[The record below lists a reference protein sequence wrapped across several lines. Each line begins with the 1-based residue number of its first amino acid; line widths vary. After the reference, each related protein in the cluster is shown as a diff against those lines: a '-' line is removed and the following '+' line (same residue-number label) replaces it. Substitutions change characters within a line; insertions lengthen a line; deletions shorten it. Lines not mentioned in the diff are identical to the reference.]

1 MDKEILWY
9 KVAQSGTKW
18 HKVAQTAG
26 WRGGQRP
33 GRGGLCSIPVG
44 CVMISKNLFFFSFFL
59 SFLFVFKL
67 SLEIFLSNF
76 NQTEIRNGIGTSR
89 CVVHLIWL
97 TYDFIIIIIC
107 IFFCFFFWKWVF
119 SFLSFYKIH
128 VGFRFREWKIWG

>member
-1 MDKEILWY
+1 M
-9 KVAQSGTKW
+9 VQGGTKW
-18 HKVAQTAG
+18 HKVAQSCTNCWMARRTEA
-26 WRGGQRP
+26 WTRRIVLHS
-33 GRGGLCSIPVG
+33 GRMRYDKQKS
-44 CVMISKNLFFFSFFL
+44 FFFLFFL